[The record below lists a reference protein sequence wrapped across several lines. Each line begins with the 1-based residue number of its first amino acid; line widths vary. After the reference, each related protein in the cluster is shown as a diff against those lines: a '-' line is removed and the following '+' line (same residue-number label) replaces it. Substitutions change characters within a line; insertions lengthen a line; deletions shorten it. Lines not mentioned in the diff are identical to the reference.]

1 MFLHPALLPLS
12 AIAALGLAV
21 TPDFTQAELEELSAR
36 IGKQVEELRGDKFK
50 RPVAVSVADK
60 AGFIDY
66 AKDRMDRTT
75 TEDQL
80 WADDKIAK
88 LLALFDPKEDLLE
101 TQMTFLESQVGGFYD
116 PETES
121 FALMKSFD
129 GGLAK
134 IILAHEL
141 THALDD
147 QLFDIDGKLDE
158 LAGNADAQLAFHA
171 VVEGSGTATMGE
183 WTLAHLGEEV
193 SMEEMQDSADLGT
206 EGLEDA
212 PAIIWRPTLMV
223 YMRGASFLK
232 RSELV
237 MDGQNPLVK
246 IDKDDLIQAFTNPPR
261 STEQVLHPDKYWDEE
276 ERDEPKPVAIDTRR
290 LVEGGWNLVTEET
303 MGEALIALATA
314 SEKERGGL
322 DVSNPMSL
330 LTIRYTNR
338 AAEGWGGDRYVL
350 LTKDGQIF
358 FRLSTVWDTEKDAD
372 QFYERMNERDA
383 EFSAVHRFILEPET
397 GRSTTIRKLSITG
410 DKVTF
415 DVLLGG
421 GAAELNA
428 IRAALK

>member
-1 MFLHPALLPLS
+1 MLLHPALLPLS
-12 AIAALGLAV
+12 AIAALGFAV
-21 TPDFTQAELEELSAR
+21 TPDFTQAELEELSER

-88 LLALFDPKEDLLE
+88 LLGLFDPKKDLLE

-171 VVEGSGTATMGE
+171 VVEGSGTATMNE
-183 WTLAHLGEEV
+183 WTIQNIGDEISA
-193 SMEEMQDSADLGT
+193 EEMQASAELTGA
-206 EGLEDA
+206 GLDEA
-212 PAIIWRPTLMV
+212 PAVIWRPTLMV
-223 YMRGASFLK
+223 YMRGAAFLK

-237 MDGQNPLVK
+237 MDGQLPTIKV
-246 IDKDDLIQAFTNPPR
+246 DKDDLVQAFTNPPR

-276 ERDEPKPVAIDTRR
+276 ERDEPKPVAIDTSR
-290 LVEGGWNLVTEET
+290 LVEDGWNLVTEET
-303 MGEALIALATA
+303 MGEAILALATA
-314 SEKERGGL
+314 KEKERGGL
-322 DVSNPMSL
+322 DISNPMSIFA
-330 LTIRYTNR
+330 IRYTNR

-350 LTKDGQIF
+350 LTKDGQIY

-372 QFYERMNERDA
+372 QFYERMNERDP

-397 GRSTTIRKLSITG
+397 GRSTAIRKLSISG

-415 DVLLGG
+415 EVLLGG